1 MKLTIIETGL
11 VPEAIRADFVDYPE
25 MFRDLIS
32 VASPDME
39 FETVS
44 VIKGEALPDPSTLEG
59 ILITGSPAGVYDD
72 FPWIAPLEDFIRG
85 AAKAGVPQVGICFGH
100 QMVAEALGG
109 KTSPADAGWCVGV
122 HTIEPTT
129 DAAAY
134 GLSDSAIHLRSNH
147 KDQVTKLPP
156 GGKVLAST
164 ETCPIASMGLGEHI
178 LTFQGHPEFSEEYA
192 RALLNMRREI
202 FGEELYQSAINSLE
216 TETDNPSVARHIV
229 EFVSRSASES
239 RQEY

>member
-85 AAKAGVPQVGICFGH
+85 AAKAGVPQVGICFGP
-100 QMVAEALGG
+100 QIMAEALGG
-109 KTSPADAGWCVGV
+109 KVIKSPKGWGIGL
-122 HTIEPTT
+122 HTYEMKACPDWMEGNCPATISVPV
-129 DAAAY
+129 
-134 GLSDSAIHLRSNH
+134 SHQ
-147 KDQVTKLPP
+147 DQVVELPP
-156 GGKVLAST
+156 GASVMARSDFTPMAAIDYGKTPAVS
-164 ETCPIASMGLGEHI
+164 
-178 LTFQGHPEFSEEYA
+178 FQCHPEFNAEYSA
-192 RALLNMRREI
+192 ALYRSRKGRPLTEAAVHGAIESLNAPLDSQRLGVWIANFLTSGR
-202 FGEELYQSAINSLE
+202 
-216 TETDNPSVARHIV
+216 
-229 EFVSRSASES
+229 
-239 RQEY
+239 